1 MSGIPSECIINPGL
15 PALTV
20 CPFRRLPR
28 CVRLQ
33 KRTCSERLII
43 NSKGGT
49 RNLAPGCNCN
59 PELTDYIVSVYDF
72 IQREAVAYFSR
83 NYNFPGK
90 ASENILTMRSY
101 AYDLQKQLLRFRS
114 LNFHKKKT
122 QVRIVGSLC
131 GLKIKMLLGQRRYIS
146 EEYNLQIDVRVFFS
160 TLLAYVLN
168 SLRLRLAFIKSWI
181 LRCRTKFLLS
191 MCMKVAR
198 EQPCWASTMKAAWM
212 LPGSLCR

>member
-1 MSGIPSECIINPGL
+1 MSTVGWKSHRENPRCGKKCVGSLLSGIPSECIINPGL
-15 PALTV
+15 PALTF
-20 CPFRRLPR
+20 CPFRRLPQ

-33 KRTCSERLII
+33 KRTCSELLII
-43 NSKGGT
+43 NSKGST

-131 GLKIKMLLGQRRYIS
+131 GLKIKMLLGQRRYIF

-168 SLRLRLAFIKSWI
+168 SLRLCLAFIES
-181 LRCRTKFLLS
+181 
-191 MCMKVAR
+191 
-198 EQPCWASTMKAAWM
+198 
-212 LPGSLCR
+212 